1 MNIDKATAVSVLY
14 CTLAYAAVVI
24 ANTLAMSKG
33 VYDYRT
39 GDFVFKT
46 LQLATFIMAATAL
59 FKK

>member
-1 MNIDKATAVSVLY
+1 MNGNKATAVNVLY

-24 ANTLAMSKG
+24 ANLLAMNKG

-39 GDFVFKT
+39 GEFVFNA

-59 FKK
+59 CKK